1 MFASV
6 LVAELKLYGQFWL
19 TDDRATVSPTQHK
32 KNYIY
37 CAQNVFQGFRLINL
51 SFSVKIFM
59 TKSF

>member
-6 LVAELKLYGQFWL
+6 LVTELKLYGQFWL
-19 TDDRATVSPTQHK
+19 TDVRATVSPTQ

-37 CAQNVFQGFRLINL
+37 CTQSVFQGLRLINL

>member
-1 MFASV
+1 MFALV
-6 LVAELKLYGQFWL
+6 LVTELKLYGQFWL
-19 TDDRATVSPTQHK
+19 TDDRATVSPTQK
-32 KNYIY
+32 KYIY